1 LTAIPSNCTVIPG
14 EIESQL
20 TLPASA
26 AGRFVIAAVTATNS
40 WTSVAGNSPV
50 LRTSISTSRVTQTPV
65 NTVAPVYSSS
75 NTNFQV
81 GSLLTVNQGTWERFP
96 TNLSFQYLWFRCES
110 AQALSSETIPNGCSP
125 IELNARSNSYR
136 VVSADIGKHVV
147 ARVTANLSPLLAG
160 VDSSTD
166 AFSTS
171 QGVIVEAQAQSFNS
185 GPVLSGTNFLRLS
198 IQ

>member
-40 WTSVAGNSPV
+40 WTAVSGNSPV
-50 LRTSISTSRVTQTPV
+50 VRTSTSTAPVTQTPV

-125 IELNARSNSYR
+125 IELNASSNSYR

-166 AFSTS
+166 VFTTS
-171 QGVIVEAQAQSFNS
+171 RGTIVDSQAQRLTS
-185 GPVLSGTNFLRLS
+185 GQLIWGANF
-198 IQ
+198 